1 MEFLNKFACL
11 KFTWIG
17 LYGLFVCL
25 SYYIL
30 YGISLYVSAIGV
42 DEGKLKSHNCATL
55 EPLLRMSCVVKVKK
69 EHTAINE
76 TKTETAAAEH
86 CSWIIYSLLYKMI
99 HVGVLL
105 LLLLFKNF
113 NLLLHCQ
120 THTRKRWYMINETA
134 KMYIK
139 MSLFMCTSFLIY
151 LCVRRTPLCAFSFF
165 VLSTYCISHI
175 LSIFQF
181 TINFGTLSIP
191 IENSFTVSNIWCI
204 FICDPIV

>member
-1 MEFLNKFACL
+1 MVC
-11 KFTWIG
+11 
-17 LYGLFVCL
+17 LFVCRTIYCTAFPYMCPP
-25 SYYIL
+25 S
-30 YGISLYVSAIGV
+30 VSMKV
-42 DEGKLKSHNCATL
+42 NWSHTIALHLNL
-55 EPLLRMSCVVKVKK
+55 FYEYSCVVKVKK

-120 THTRKRWYMINETA
+120 THTRKRWYMKNETA